1 VEYEIDDFQLK
12 PQLKNKEK
20 GGKFFL
26 RGFYLRKTLIS
37 FRLLNRGRRAT
48 VVYL

>member
-26 RGFYLRKTLIS
+26 RGFYLRKTLIVLGS
-37 FRLLNRGRRAT
+37 F
-48 VVYL
+48 

>member
-26 RGFYLRKTLIS
+26 RGFYLRKTLNS

-48 VVYL
+48 VVYI